1 MSVSDIL
8 DEIKEDVVPGDDLS
22 LENITVIV
30 KPKPDIKVTTSV
42 INRTTVE
49 KFNTLYNKLVKRQL
63 VEKLDKLEVRVAHE
77 VFTMLPDV
85 SKTEYA
91 KLTSAPS
98 TINKNIVQKALSDV
112 SDKTPEDAITMLKE
126 FSLEIETSLA
136 HVDEVANGL
145 AAYAGLFYTRDK
157 DLTQKPAIIIENRT
171 DKNLYTEQIGDLA
184 YVADTTLDYPKYSGV
199 LAKKYEQL
207 MKDDTLGVFL
217 SFFSQEHK
225 QHNNYG
231 KSLENLVRAVLDV
244 EAFFRFDAL
253 RNKLFAYHGELTRYL
268 NSGEAPQIEPGY
280 NIVNDAE
287 QHVQSLAMVNM
298 LHGILHVENNFLE
311 KMKDLLEFID

>member
-42 INRTTVE
+42 INRATVE

-112 SDKTPEDAITMLKE
+112 SDKAPEDTITMLKE
-126 FSLEIETSLA
+126 FSSEIEASLA
-136 HVDEVANGL
+136 HVPHNGWH
-145 AAYAGLFYTRDK
+145 R
-157 DLTQKPAIIIENRT
+157 PA
-171 DKNLYTEQIGDLA
+171 
-184 YVADTTLDYPKYSGV
+184 
-199 LAKKYEQL
+199 
-207 MKDDTLGVFL
+207 
-217 SFFSQEHK
+217 
-225 QHNNYG
+225 
-231 KSLENLVRAVLDV
+231 
-244 EAFFRFDAL
+244 
-253 RNKLFAYHGELTRYL
+253 
-268 NSGEAPQIEPGY
+268 
-280 NIVNDAE
+280 
-287 QHVQSLAMVNM
+287 
-298 LHGILHVENNFLE
+298 
-311 KMKDLLEFID
+311 